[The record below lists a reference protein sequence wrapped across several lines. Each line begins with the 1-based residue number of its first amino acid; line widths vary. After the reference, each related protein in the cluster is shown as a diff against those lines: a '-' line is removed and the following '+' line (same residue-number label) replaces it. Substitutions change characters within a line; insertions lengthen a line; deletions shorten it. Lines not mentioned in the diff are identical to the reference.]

1 MNKSY
6 QKPKFYETLI
16 LQHFLYSNGRSRTHK
31 CKNQS
36 LVTLPFRLR
45 WNVNL
50 LLIHGDRYRCPSPT
64 YIGLLYL
71 FSRSRITRLC
81 YVRNSQKIFSS
92 ARTRTQTT
100 RTRILYDY
108 QLHNRGMNERLFIR
122 TILFDFHHLVT
133 S

>member
-1 MNKSY
+1 MNKSKS
-6 QKPKFYETLI
+6 KPIYETLI
-16 LQHFLYSNGRSRTHK
+16 LQHFSYSNGRSRTHK

-64 YIGLLYL
+64 YIGLLCL
-71 FSRSRITRLC
+71 FSRSSITLRC
-81 YVRNSQKIFSS
+81 CVRNSQKIFSS
-92 ARTRTQTT
+92 ARTRTQNS
-100 RTRILYDY
+100 RTRIWREY
-108 QLHNRGMNERLFIR
+108 HFHHGGMNERLFIR
-122 TILFDFHHLVT
+122 TILFDFHRLVT